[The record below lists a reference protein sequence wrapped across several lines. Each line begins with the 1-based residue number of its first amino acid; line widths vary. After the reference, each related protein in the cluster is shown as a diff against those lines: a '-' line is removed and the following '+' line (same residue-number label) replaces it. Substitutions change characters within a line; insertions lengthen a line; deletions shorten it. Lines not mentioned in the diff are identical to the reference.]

1 MHSNDE
7 YADAADAYYL
17 DLAEGLDTQGF
28 SHTLNCRCPECSAY
42 ELEPTEMTDAPAGC
56 TLKGGVWIE
65 RRASPAA
72 PSPEYK
78 ALVSLGAPFTPLRSE
93 PHACYLPSS
102 ASLTVSSVP
111 VAEVAPSCFDGK
123 RLADASAA
131 EWARWFFDRVR
142 LAGNASRLG
151 FHQPSCTQHVGLPV
165 ERTTSD
171 YLQVMDN
178 LMENATLASLRGSLE
193 RVGGRMR
200 FVAAK
205 TVGNESAWDTHED
218 FRVDE
223 SDPRESILW
232 AGVMDSFDAH
242 RAATIA
248 AAVAQMGKPL
258 SDWSKDDWKASGL
271 GDRLRTLRRLAGA
284 KRVLVNGGRER
295 MQPHVGDFGPDGKP
309 EPVEV
314 HRNEL
319 PASSNE
325 VITLGQGDSMRER
338 WEGRTVRRE
347 AKDAMRQ
354 ESIDAQRVAPDDD
367 SYHAGSGISKG
378 HTHMHLGFDDG
389 ALPAMRALEEMVLQ
403 ADAVAEL
410 VKMRGELPHWPV
422 WKRARVS
429 VGFTWVCRNRLED
442 EVLLGE
448 REDST
453 PCFYARGSR
462 VGVWV
467 SAADEGAYESIVW

>member
-42 ELEPTEMTDAPAGC
+42 ELEPTDMTDAPAGC

-72 PSPEYK
+72 PNPEYTR
-78 ALVSLGAPFTPLRSE
+78 LVSLGAPFRPLRSE

-111 VAEVAPSCFDGK
+111 VAQVAPSCFDGK

-200 FVAAK
+200 FIAAK

-389 ALPAMRALEEMVLQ
+389 ALPAMRALEEMILQ

-422 WKRARVS
+422 WKRARATD
-429 VGFTWVCRNRLED
+429 GFTWVCRNRLED
-442 EVLLGE
+442 VVLLGE
-448 REDST
+448 REDPS
-453 PCFYARGSR
+453 PYIDERGSSE
-462 VGVWV
+462 GVWV
-467 SAADEGAYESIVW
+467 SAADEAAYESIVW